1 MGRFILNRT
10 VISLRWRRLD
20 EIEKAGDDN
29 RKATKTLRISPRRDS
44 ALSGMLCPHLK
55 KVRLHQIKDNLWL
68 TTKKMVQPSFSPHK
82 GLTEINSSPLQRG
95 AGDGQTGAAGRE
107 PVSPFLPNIPHPS
120 IQWQAT
126 KPLGRRCRF
135 YAISL
140 RKGDLFLV
148 ETRQLFSLAFKTLEC
163 YQRQRLDSTMLS

>member
-95 AGDGQTGAAGRE
+95 AGDGQTGAARRGAAGRD
-107 PVSPFLPNIPHPS
+107 PISPCSPEHPTPK
-120 IQWQAT
+120 QTMTGHQASWS
-126 KPLGRRCRF
+126 KMQILCDK
-135 YAISL
+135 SS
-140 RKGDLFLV
+140 
-148 ETRQLFSLAFKTLEC
+148 RQLFSLAFKTLEC
-163 YQRQRLDSTMLS
+163 YQRQRLDPTMLS